1 MRIRNIDQTRS
12 AMRISL
18 IIVLI
23 AGNVQVFGQL
33 ATDSLFSPQEP
44 LKIRFTMS
52 IKDIRNPDSI
62 YINHLLFYQTASGQY
77 DSIRV
82 KMKRRGNYRL
92 RECYF
97 PPLWIKIDKKN
108 AKNTLF
114 EGNKKLKLVL
124 ACDNSGNNNVLI
136 LKEFLCYKLY
146 EEITPFAFQAR
157 LADVELT
164 EKRKKNKTF
173 LLKGILV
180 EDLDKVAKRLH
191 SEPMENVRIVPS
203 QLNDTSALRYE
214 LFQFMISNT
223 DWSALFQHNS
233 KLVIQD
239 QSKII
244 SLMYD
249 FDMSGL
255 VNAPY
260 AVVSE
265 INGEQLPVKSVR
277 ERIYRGYCHPP
288 EVMQFV
294 RQEFIARM
302 ERLLAIP
309 DQLKGYLSDK
319 EIKGIKNY
327 LMEFFDIIKSDRSFK
342 TEVLNSCLAK

>member
-1 MRIRNIDQTRS
+1 
-12 AMRISL
+12 
-18 IIVLI
+18 
-23 AGNVQVFGQL
+23 
-33 ATDSLFSPQEP
+33 
-44 LKIRFTMS
+44 
-52 IKDIRNPDSI
+52 
-62 YINHLLFYQTASGQY
+62 
-77 DSIRV
+77 
-82 KMKRRGNYRL
+82 
-92 RECYF
+92 
-97 PPLWIKIDKKN
+97 
-108 AKNTLF
+108 
-114 EGNKKLKLVL
+114 
-124 ACDNSGNNNVLI
+124 
-136 LKEFLCYKLY
+136 
-146 EEITPFAFQAR
+146 
-157 LADVELT
+157 
-164 EKRKKNKTF
+164 
-173 LLKGILV
+173 
-180 EDLDKVAKRLH
+180 
-191 SEPMENVRIVPS
+191 
-203 QLNDTSALRYE
+203 
-214 LFQFMISNT
+214 
-223 DWSALFQHNS
+223 
-233 KLVIQD
+233 
-239 QSKII
+239 
-244 SLMYD
+244 MYD